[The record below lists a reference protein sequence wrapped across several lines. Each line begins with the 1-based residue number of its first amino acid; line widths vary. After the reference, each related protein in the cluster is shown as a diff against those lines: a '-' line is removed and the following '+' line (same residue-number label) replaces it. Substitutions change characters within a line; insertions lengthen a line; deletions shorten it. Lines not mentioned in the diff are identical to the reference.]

1 MGRAVMARPR
11 GSLSTRRRMLALAR
25 KTEALLEKVDER
37 LMGDLDGTLIRDRHK
52 LASTLLKALK
62 GADAAKLRRSCASQA
77 RF

>member
-1 MGRAVMARPR
+1 MARPR

-25 KTEALLEKVDER
+25 KTETLLEKVDER
-37 LMGDLDGTLIRDRHK
+37 LLAELDVRLIRDRHK

-62 GADAAKLRRSCASQA
+62 GADAAKLKRSSNRQA

>member
-1 MGRAVMARPR
+1 MARPK

-25 KTEALLEKVDER
+25 KTETLLEKVDER
-37 LMGDLDGTLIRDRHK
+37 LLTDLDVRLMRDRHK

-62 GADAAKLRRSCASQA
+62 GAEAAKLKRSSNRQA